1 MTQAYGTNRVAPDQV
16 AAPPIDRE
24 KADLVAEIGWDR
36 LSQIRAWEPPGP
48 VALSYMQSDAFVRGI
63 MGPYGSGKT
72 VTSYIDALMKA
83 KSQPIAL
90 DGKRYFFTT
99 IIADTYG
106 HLYAN
111 TIKSWHDWFPKE
123 LGVWKGSQDRPALH
137 QLKIRD
143 EYGEIIWNVDFMAMG
158 EHSAEDALDGFEPSH
173 AFINGASRVNQD
185 VLDYLIGRVK
195 RAPRR
200 LLIGDEAFACKWNGI
215 TLDWNPPDID
225 HWLHSRFVTNKPENF
240 EFYPQPG
247 GRDPDAE
254 NRRNL
259 SPDYYDTMVMSNSHN
274 PPFIARF
281 VDNKWGWSLDGQ
293 PVYPTWTERHK
304 TECLQAIPGRT
315 IYVGLD
321 GGQTLNAAA
330 VFCQLDD
337 EGQWRVLCELAPGR
351 AGASNFAGKLV
362 KLIRERFAGFRFKYF
377 CDPTADDGADKEG
390 GELSWLE
397 TVEKHVGQIIERAPT
412 NERTARLDAVG
423 QALDRA
429 VPGQRPGLLVSAT
442 DCPALI
448 SGFGGKYCFKRY
460 KEGGKDA
467 YDDKPSKT
475 HPYSDVHDALQYV
488 ILSVEGLDTV
498 QQGSTG
504 RKLSGAG
511 MDVRDEPDAGGDM
524 PGQWGW
530 SPFD

>member
-1 MTQAYGTNRVAPDQV
+1 M
-16 AAPPIDRE
+16 
-24 KADLVAEIGWDR
+24 DLVAEIGWDR
-36 LSQIRAWEPPGP
+36 LKDIRAWEPPGD
-48 VALSYMQSDAFVRGI
+48 VALAYMRSDAFVRGI

-83 KSQPIAL
+83 KSQPIAA

-99 IIADTYG
+99 IIADTYS

-111 TIKSWHDWFPKE
+111 TVKSWHDWFPKE

-143 EYGEIIWNVDFMAMG
+143 EYGEIIWRVDFMAMG
-158 EHSAEDALDGFEPSH
+158 DHAAEDALDGFEPSH

-200 LLIGDEAFACKWNGI
+200 LLVGDEAFALRWNGI

-225 HWLHSRFVTNKPENF
+225 HWLYKRFVASKPKNF
-240 EFYPQPG
+240 EFFPQPG
-247 GRDPDAE
+247 GRDPNAE

-259 SPDYYDTMVMSNSHN
+259 SADYYDVMVTSNSHN
-274 PPFIARF
+274 PSYIARF
-281 VDNKWGWSLDGQ
+281 VDNKWGWSLDGK
-293 PVYPTWTERHK
+293 PVYPSWKEDHRV
-304 TECLQAIPGRT
+304 EGLQAVPGRA

-330 VFCQLDD
+330 VFCQIDT

-351 AGASNFAGKLV
+351 AGASSFADKLV
-362 KLIRERFAGFRFKYF
+362 RLIRERFDGFKLEFF
-377 CDPTADDGADKEG
+377 CDPTADDGADKES
-390 GELSWLE
+390 GELSWLD
-397 TVEKHVGQIIERAPT
+397 TVEKHVGQIITRAPS
-412 NERTARLDAVG
+412 NERGVRIDAVG
-423 QALDRA
+423 QALDRG
-429 VPGQRPGLLVSAT
+429 VPGRGGPGLIVSAA
-442 DCPALI
+442 DCPNLI
-448 SGFGGKYCFKRY
+448 SGFQGKYCWKRY
-460 KEGGKDA
+460 KEGGKDQ
-467 YDDKPSKT
+467 YEDKPSKA

-488 ILSVEGLDTV
+488 ILSVEGLDAV
-498 QQGSTG
+498 QRGSGGRSLTG
-504 RKLSGAG
+504 SGRVNEDAAEAPAG
-511 MDVRDEPDAGGDM
+511 S